1 MTGARAGR
9 YGQSR
14 RAGRMLVAKLDYLQL
29 LAVKSVLGWLGRQT
43 TRRLPWLEPP
53 RAPPAPA
60 AQVPA
65 AAGDRCVRACPPQPA
80 YFSHLGTARPTR
92 LLTLFVMHGPAP

>member
-53 RAPPAPA
+53 RAPPTPA
-60 AQVPA
+60 AQVPD
-65 AAGDRCVRACPPQPA
+65 AAGDRCVRV
-80 YFSHLGTARPTR
+80 RPRSTHFISIP
-92 LLTLFVMHGPAP
+92 T